1 MQDTLPPS
9 RDLSFISLASAV
21 AAAPPGLPEDDAD
34 AALARS
40 AAAGSKQACTAI
52 WRKYAPLVRS
62 KLRRSVGGPDVEDHV
77 QDVFSRLFESL
88 PHLRK
93 AAALRSFLIGITLRV
108 AGTELRRRHGQS
120 WLRLTVDGN
129 HPEAT
134 DWNAH
139 DPVRWE
145 ALSRLDL
152 ILEKLGPH
160 GRRVFELRYIEGK
173 ELVEVARMMEISL
186 ATTKRHLS
194 RVSLRLF
201 SMVDRE
207 PALTEYFKPRSIR
220 SDSYETRA
228 SVLQET
234 LRVRKAARAAKAAI
248 ARGRPKSHFV
258 EPPAHPPTHYSMHE
272 APAFAP

>member
-1 MQDTLPPS
+1 MHDTLEV
-9 RDLSFISLASAV
+9 DIDAELA
-21 AAAPPGLPEDDAD
+21 L
-34 AALARS
+34 S

-52 WRKYAPLVRS
+52 WRKYSPLVRS

-88 PHLRK
+88 PQLRK

-120 WLRLTVDGN
+120 WLRPTVDGD

-134 DWNAH
+134 DWNVH
-139 DPVRWE
+139 DPARHE
-145 ALSRLDL
+145 ALSRLDA
-152 ILEKLGPH
+152 ILEQLGPH

-173 ELVEVARMMEISL
+173 ELVEVAQAMQVSL

-207 PALTEYFKPRSIR
+207 PALTDYFRPPSVR
-220 SDSYETRA
+220 SDSSETRA

-234 LRVRKAARAAKAAI
+234 LRGRKAARAAKAAS
-248 ARGRPKSHFV
+248 ARGHAKHHFV
-258 EPPAHPPTHYSMHE
+258 EPPPSAAAHYSMHE
-272 APAFAP
+272 APAFAL